1 MSPSYFSHFFRCE
14 SPQLSEA
21 VKDGARVVKLGFHW
35 GACCLFHTEPC
46 RCLMLVSPHG
56 KFDAYYHHSEIIII
70 LIIVCIA
77 TISGI
82 FVITTQCRLRFIAS
96 FHSFLC
102 AILATFTAT
111 SKDDLCKISED
122 RETSQ
127 RLMVFLGKACIPM
140 LQRE

>member
-1 MSPSYFSHFFRCE
+1 
-14 SPQLSEA
+14 
-21 VKDGARVVKLGFHW
+21 
-35 GACCLFHTEPC
+35 
-46 RCLMLVSPHG
+46 MLVSPHG

-82 FVITTQCRLRFIAS
+82 FVITTQCHLRFIAS
-96 FHSFLC
+96 FLFLC

-111 SKDDLCKISED
+111 SKDDLCKISEE